1 MQKVVLQTR
10 LKSSILDVKSK
21 GLQQIPVLKQ
31 ELVEKH
37 AIIDELGR
45 QLAAAQAGGGGADAG
60 SSSSVNQE
68 ELAQSQSKY
77 LATCMFE

>member
-1 MQKVVLQTR
+1 MRSR
-10 LKSSILDVKSK
+10 LKSSILVVKSE

-31 ELVEKH
+31 ELAEKD
-37 AIIDELGR
+37 AIIAELGR

-60 SSSSVNQE
+60 SSSGVNQE

-77 LATCMFE
+77 LAISMFE

>member
-21 GLQQIPVLKQ
+21 GLLQIPVLKQ

-45 QLAAAQAGGGGADAG
+45 QLAAAQAGGGGTDAG
-60 SSSSVNQE
+60 SSSGVNQE

-77 LATCMFE
+77 LATSMFE